1 MNVSHWS
8 DLPLVLTS
16 KQAAAVLQLKP
27 RTVANMLD
35 RGDLRGVKIGKEW
48 RISRAELMRFVLG
61 ESESR
66 VQEKAAGPSDRIPV
80 VINKDGVLVVQ
91 AEPLGDL
98 AEFVRQ
104 ERDYRVAALLE
115 QAGM

>member
-1 MNVSHWS
+1 MNASHWT

-27 RTVANMLD
+27 RTIASMLD

-48 RISRAELMRFVLG
+48 RVSRAELMRFVLG
-61 ESESR
+61 SAGSELEDS
-66 VQEKAAGPSDRIPV
+66 VSPPEDGSPA
-80 VINKDGVLVVQ
+80 VINKDGILVVQ
-91 AEPLGDL
+91 AEPLADL

-104 ERDYRVAALLE
+104 ERDRRMVALLE